1 MAPTHLSPAAPELVH
16 TYLSSPLMA
25 HRDLGAVSSFS
36 IPLLM
41 FLREE
46 VDRAQAEQLDFV
58 PCKHI
63 LQDKI

>member
-1 MAPTHLSPAAPELVH
+1 MAPTHLSPTAPELVH
-16 TYLSSPLMA
+16 IYLLSPLMA

-46 VDRAQAEQLDFV
+46 MDRAQAGQLDFV
-58 PCKHI
+58 ACKQI
-63 LQDKI
+63 LQDKT